1 MHAERESDSHPAKRV
16 QIQRR
21 NGLKRHSWP
30 RLLMWTAAAVVAT
43 PLVFAGGV
51 LLVKGEPAPAPAGTS
66 LPKAVAEA
74 DAAPVGPAEGGGG
87 TPKKRIKP
95 AVRIAGYDKKAG
107 RATLDSD
114 RGAPIKSGQVI
125 VSDRTKRLP
134 HGALVKVT
142 NPVPDSKGTVAVA
155 PATLPDLLGDA
166 KIHSATPVSPAGI
179 TVKSLVDGVSGDVTK
194 AAGKPAKPAS
204 ATKIEPAPLPTSE
217 GRHNIGG
224 LLKLDLD
231 VPLAGHG
238 FRATK
243 QGGPTLRGWVHF
255 QPQVLFEYQRDQAG
269 GLAPTKATIG
279 IGGAYDYGWKL
290 HAALAGTVDTGKKP
304 LRLPFAEVHVSQTIM
319 VGALPIVIDADLT
332 YFYQVTAT
340 GQISIDTEQKTV
352 GEVQLGAQF
361 RKDTGWKQL
370 PTASP
375 ATTTGT
381 QLRIAGSG
389 EGRATI
395 GAQATVA
402 LYGMVGVA
410 AEFAPYLRAEI
421 ETEIVPTQQLDWA
434 LFVGLDLRSA
444 LLFQLKILGIPIF
457 EHRIPLP
464 PLHAEWKVSEGQATP
479 ETLPKPKVAA

>member
-1 MHAERESDSHPAKRV
+1 
-16 QIQRR
+16 
-21 NGLKRHSWP
+21 
-30 RLLMWTAAAVVAT
+30 MWTAAAVVAT

-51 LLVKGEPAPAPAGTS
+51 LLVNGEPEPAGKS
-66 LPKAVAEA
+66 LPKTVAVA
-74 DAAPVGPAEGGGG
+74 DVAPATLAEGGGG
-87 TPKKRIKP
+87 APKKRVKP

-114 RGAPIKSGQVI
+114 RGAPIKTGQVI
-125 VSDRTKRLP
+125 VSDRTKQLP
-134 HGALVKVT
+134 QGALVKVT

-166 KIHSATPVSPAGI
+166 KIHSATPVNPSGI
-179 TVKSLVDGVSGDVTK
+179 TVKSLVNGVSSDVTAAAGK
-194 AAGKPAKPAS
+194 AAKPAKPGTVLPPTA
-204 ATKIEPAPLPTSE
+204 KIEPAPLPTSD

-319 VGALPIVIDADLT
+319 VGAFPIVIDADLT

-395 GAQATVA
+395 GAEATVA
-402 LYGMVGVA
+402 LYGMVGVT
-410 AEFAPYLRAEI
+410 AEFAPYLRAEV
-421 ETEIVPTQQLDWA
+421 EAEVVPTQKLDWA

-444 LLFQLKILGIPIF
+444 LLFQLKIFGIPIF

-464 PLHAEWKVSEGQATP
+464 PLHAEWTVSEGQVTP
-479 ETLPKPKVAA
+479 ETPPKPKVAA